1 MQKALVPTL
10 IVLLVVIIGFA
21 SFILNSGPQVTGEAE
36 GGTERAGES
45 EGAEDCEAAEYTMG
59 VKWQQQSAEA
69 QALQGQTY
77 EFATHQLDK
86 AVAGAADGEK
96 LAIMT
101 DLDETAIDNS
111 DLLARDI
118 AECHD
123 FSGWDT
129 WDDWEKNG
137 KPRMIPGA
145 LEFFNHADEL
155 GIDIYYVSDR
165 TEENHDDNVAGLKK
179 LGLPQADDD
188 HVMLLGPP
196 KDERRAK
203 VEEDHTL
210 LMQLGDTL
218 HDFDGAFAD
227 ASLAE
232 QRDLV
237 EKHKM
242 KFGTEWIILPNP
254 TYGDWS
260 EAKLEEWDAPL
271 TTSD

>member
-1 MQKALVPTL
+1 MKKTLVPALT
-10 IVLLVVIIGFA
+10 VLLVLIIGVVGY
-21 SFILNSGPQVTGEAE
+21 ILNSGPSTGENTAE
-36 GGTERAGES
+36 S
-45 EGAEDCEAAEYTMG
+45 SDDCDVSKYTMG

-69 QALQGQTY
+69 MALQGQTY
-77 EFATHQLDK
+77 EMATRQLDR
-86 AVAGAADGEK
+86 AVAAAPDDEN

-111 DLLARDI
+111 TLLARDI
-118 AECHD
+118 AKCHD

-137 KPRMIPGA
+137 DPNMIPGA
-145 LEFFNHADEL
+145 LEFFKHADEL
-155 GIDIYYVSDR
+155 DVDIYYVSDR
-165 TEENHDDNVAGLKK
+165 TEDNRAENVAALEMF
-179 LGLPQADDD
+179 GLPQIDDE

-203 VEEDHTL
+203 VESNHTL

-218 HDFDGAFAD
+218 HDFDGAFED
-227 ASLAE
+227 TSVDE
-232 QRDLV
+232 QRDLI
-237 EKHKM
+237 EKNRA

-260 EAKLEEWDAPL
+260 D
-271 TTSD
+271 

>member
-1 MQKALVPTL
+1 MQKALVPAL

-21 SFILNSGPQVTGEAE
+21 SFILNSGPQATGAAQ
-36 GGTERAGES
+36 GDS
-45 EGAEDCEAAEYTMG
+45 DPSEDCAAAEYTMG

-77 EFATHQLDK
+77 ELAAKQLDK
-86 AVAGAADGEK
+86 AVADAPKGED

-111 DLLARDI
+111 KLLARDI
-118 AECHD
+118 ARCHD

-137 KPRMIPGA
+137 EPTMIPGA
-145 LEFFNHADEL
+145 LEFFDHADEL
-155 GIDIYYVSDR
+155 GVDIYYVSDR
-165 TEENHDDNVAGLKK
+165 TEDNRTENVDALRKLK
-179 LGLPQADDD
+179 LPQADDE
-188 HVMLLGPP
+188 HVKLLGPP
-196 KDERRAK
+196 KDERRAD
-203 VEEDHTL
+203 VEADHTL
-210 LMQLGDTL
+210 VMQLGDTL

-227 ASLAE
+227 SSLEE
-232 QRDLV
+232 QKRLV
-237 EKHKM
+237 EDNED

-260 EAKLEEWDAPL
+260 EAGLEKWDAPL
-271 TTSD
+271 KTDD